1 MGKEIERKFLVS
13 AIPPD
18 IINQYQALSVHQG
31 YITSD
36 PAGQQVRVRSKG
48 VDFFLTVKS
57 KGQLERDEVEIKLSA
72 EQFDA
77 LWPLT
82 EGRRIEK
89 KRYEVPYHEHTI
101 EVDLFEGALS
111 GLVVAEV
118 EFASVEESQ
127 KLLLPEWFGEEV
139 TEDARYTNSQ
149 MASSQKI
156 PEQQ

>member
-13 AIPPD
+13 TIPPD
-18 IINQYQALSVHQG
+18 IIDQFQALLVHQG
-31 YITSD
+31 YISSD
-36 PAGQQVRVRSKG
+36 PAEQQVRVRSKG
-48 VDFFLTVKS
+48 VDFFLTVKG

-89 KRYEVPYHEHTI
+89 KRYEIPYQEHTI
-101 EVDLFEGALS
+101 ELDLFEGALS

-127 KLLLPEWFGEEV
+127 TLLLPDWFGKEV